1 MDMTSSTQGDV
12 QIAAISGRIDPQAA
26 IDLKK
31 DLAPLV
37 GNSKKLC
44 INLADV
50 SYIGSAG
57 LRELFFAAKNL
68 ERNGGKLVC
77 CCLQPE
83 VKRIFEIA
91 GFSIPYQTFDTQEEA
106 VQALAG

>member
-1 MDMTSSTQGDV
+1 MEIQASLEGDV
-12 QIAAISGRIDPQAA
+12 NVVKVSGRIDPQAA

-31 DLAPLV
+31 DLAPLI
-37 GNSKKLC
+37 GDSKKLL
-44 INLADV
+44 IDLADV

-68 ERNGGKLVC
+68 ERNGGKLIC
-77 CCLQPE
+77 AHLQPE

-91 GFSIPYQTFDTQEEA
+91 GFSIPYQIFETTQE
-106 VQALAG
+106 ALAAFR

>member
-1 MDMTSSTQGDV
+1 MDIKATLEGDV
-12 QIAAISGRIDPQAA
+12 NVVTLSGRIDPQAA
-26 IDLKK
+26 VDLKK

-37 GNSKKLC
+37 GDAKKLL
-44 INLADV
+44 IDLADV

-77 CCLQPE
+77 CNLQPE

-91 GFSIPYQTFDTQEEA
+91 GFSIPYQIFEDKDEA
-106 VQALAG
+106 LKAFA

>member
-1 MDMTSSTQGDV
+1 MDMKATLEGDV
-12 QIAAISGRIDPQAA
+12 NVVTLSGRIDPQAA
-26 IDLKK
+26 VDLKK

-37 GNSKKLC
+37 GDAKKLL
-44 INLADV
+44 IDLADV

-68 ERNGGKLVC
+68 ERNSGKLVC
-77 CCLQPE
+77 CNLQPE

-91 GFSIPYQTFDTQEEA
+91 GFSIPYQIFESRDEA
-106 VQALAG
+106 LKSFA

>member
-1 MDMTSSTQGDV
+1 MEIKASLEGDV
-12 QIAAISGRIDPQAA
+12 NVVALSGRIDPQAA
-26 IDLKK
+26 VDLKK

-37 GNSKKLC
+37 GDSKKLL
-44 INLADV
+44 IDMAEI

-77 CCLQPE
+77 SNLQPE

-91 GFSIPYQTFDTQEEA
+91 GFSIPYQIFDSRSE
-106 VQALAG
+106 ALAALK

>member
-1 MDMTSSTQGDV
+1 MEIKTSTEGDI
-12 QIAAISGRIDPQAA
+12 QIVALAGRIDPQAA

-37 GNSKKLC
+37 GDSKKLC

-77 CCLQPE
+77 CELQPE

-91 GFSIPYQTFDTQEEA
+91 GFSIPYQTFESQSEA
-106 VQALAG
+106 VQALQA